1 MLLDPVLLKECPSE
15 KNFTKKMTSGGIIDK
30 KLRHQCFVNGE
41 NLELFVLSL
50 ETRNI

>member
-1 MLLDPVLLKECPSE
+1 
-15 KNFTKKMTSGGIIDK
+15 MTSGGITDK

-50 ETRNI
+50 ETRSILKSSNQIKLKNFF